1 MTDTETITD
10 VRTRMLEAAAM
21 HVPFDGWSEVTFKA
35 AMQDAGVEPGLARA
49 AFPRGAVDLALAFHD
64 AGDKAMVAQLDG
76 MDLSALRYSERV
88 TQAVR
93 ARLEVIED
101 KEMVR
106 RGMTLFSL
114 PQYAGDGAQALWR
127 TSDLIWATLGDTS
140 RDVNWYTKRATLS
153 GVYGATVLYWLGD
166 ESEGHLNTWAFL
178 DRRIEDVMRI
188 EKLKAKARDNRLLGG
203 LVKGPET
210 VLNSIL
216 ERMQPKTGPGDM
228 PGRWSGPV

>member
-1 MTDTETITD
+1 MADTQTDIKA
-10 VRTRMLEAAAM
+10 RMLEAAAM
-21 HVPFDGWSEVTFKA
+21 HVPFDGWSDVTFRA
-35 AMQDAGVEPGLARA
+35 AMRDADVEPGLARA
-49 AFPRGAVDLALAFHD
+49 AFPRGAVDLALAFHE
-64 AGDKAMVAQLDG
+64 AGDRAMVERLEA
-76 MDLSALRYSERV
+76 MDLAAMRYSKRV

-93 ARLEVIED
+93 TRLEVIED

-127 TSDLIWATLGDTS
+127 TADLIWVTLGDTS

-166 ESEGHLNTWAFL
+166 ESEGHFNSWAFL

-203 LVKGPET
+203 LVTAPESA
-210 VLNSIL
+210 LNAIL
-216 ERMQPKTGPGDM
+216 ERMRPKAGPNDM

>member
-1 MTDTETITD
+1 MDTQTDIKA
-10 VRTRMLEAAAM
+10 RMLEAAAM
-21 HVPFDGWSEVTFKA
+21 HVPFDGWSDVTFRA
-35 AMQDAGVEPGLARA
+35 AMRDADVEPGLARA
-49 AFPRGAVDLALAFHD
+49 AFPRGAVDLALAFHE
-64 AGDKAMVAQLDG
+64 AGDRAMVAQLEA
-76 MDLSALRYSERV
+76 MDLAAMRYSERV

-93 ARLEVIED
+93 TRLEVIED

-127 TSDLIWATLGDTS
+127 TADLIWVTLGDTS

-166 ESEGHLNTWAFL
+166 ESEGHLNSWAFL
-178 DRRIEDVMRI
+178 DRRIEGVMRI
-188 EKLKAKARDNRLLGG
+188 EKLKAQARNNRVLGG
-203 LVKGPET
+203 LVTAPET
-210 VLNSIL
+210 AMNAIL
-216 ERMQPKTGPGDM
+216 ERMRPKAGPNDM

>member
-1 MTDTETITD
+1 MTDTDIKD
-10 VRTRMLEAAAM
+10 QMLAAAAM
-21 HVPFDGWSEVTFKA
+21 HVPFDGWSDTTFKA
-35 AMQDAGVEPGLARA
+35 AMQDADVAPGLARA
-49 AFPRGAVDLALAFHD
+49 AFPRGAVDLALAYHE
-64 AGDKAMVAQLDG
+64 AGDKAMVARLEETDQ
-76 MDLSALRYSERV
+76 AELRYSERV
-88 TQAVR
+88 ALAVR
-93 ARLEVIED
+93 TRLEVIED

-127 TSDLIWATLGDTS
+127 TADLIWATLGDTS
-140 RDVNWYTKRATLS
+140 NDVNWYTKRATLS

-188 EKLKAKARDNRLLGG
+188 EKLKAKARENRLLGG
-203 LVKGPET
+203 LVKGPEAMMNAF
-210 VLNSIL
+210 LDKMSP
-216 ERMQPKTGPGDM
+216 RARPDDM